1 MVRGGDMG
9 YAWKE
14 RYCTGTV
21 EATHEQVLC
30 RYCRREGREKG
41 CSLVGVLPRPA
52 ICCMRKG
59 MVGLRWLEIEI
70 EIEIEMGA

>member
-21 EATHEQVLC
+21 EATHEQVLH
-30 RYCRREGREKG
+30 RYCRREGG
-41 CSLVGVLPRPA
+41 GG
-52 ICCMRKG
+52 G
-59 MVGLRWLEIEI
+59 MQPCGGPSPSRYLLYEERDGRV
-70 EIEIEMGA
+70 EMA